1 MVPVRASPT
10 IGGSLASTATM
21 GSTVKPKARRSGM
34 TSSSALQMVGTSHCA
49 RRSRSARLNGRSAMA
64 FLPCC
69 GRAVLHV
76 ARAAGKQPAHRR
88 KKRCASPLTLPRLR
102 RGPLPQ
108 PVRSLCDRTL
118 SGPTAK
124 RSAGLCPQGER
135 AAMSLIEGRT
145 GAWEIVIGLE
155 AHCQVTSQS
164 KLFSGAATAFGA
176 EPNTQVSPVD
186 AAFPGM
192 LPVINRFCVEQAV
205 KTGLGLKA
213 QINLVSVF
221 DRKNYFYAD
230 LPAGY
235 QISQYSR
242 PIVGKGKIVLDLPD
256 GATREIGI
264 TRLHLEQDAGKSL
277 HDQHPSLTY
286 VDLNRAGVALM
297 EIVSEPDMR
306 NAEEAGA
313 YLKKLRSIMR
323 YLGTCDGNMEE
334 GSLRCDCNVSVRKPG
349 APLGTRAEIKNVNS
363 IRYVMQAIEHEARR
377 QIDILEEGGTI
388 AQETR
393 LFDAG
398 RGITRPMR
406 SKEHAHDYRYFP
418 DPDLLPLTLDPAW
431 VEALKRGLPELPDA
445 KKARFIAELGLTPYN
460 ASVLVSEKESADLYE
475 SVLAEVET
483 ASPGQAKS
491 KVAVDVA
498 NLVMGDYFAARNS
511 SGKAVADFAVTAP
524 MLAEL
529 LALQYDG
536 TISGR
541 LAKDVFAAM
550 VETGRGAAA
559 IVAERGLRQV
569 TDTGA
574 IDGAIDAVLAAQAK
588 KLAEYR
594 AGKDKLFGFF
604 VGQVMKATQ
613 GKANPALLNERLRQ
627 KLAG

>member
-1 MVPVRASPT
+1 
-10 IGGSLASTATM
+10 
-21 GSTVKPKARRSGM
+21 
-34 TSSSALQMVGTSHCA
+34 
-49 RRSRSARLNGRSAMA
+49 
-64 FLPCC
+64 
-69 GRAVLHV
+69 
-76 ARAAGKQPAHRR
+76 
-88 KKRCASPLTLPRLR
+88 
-102 RGPLPQ
+102 
-108 PVRSLCDRTL
+108 
-118 SGPTAK
+118 
-124 RSAGLCPQGER
+124 
-135 AAMSLIEGRT
+135 MSLIEGRT

-431 VEALKRGLPELPDA
+431 VEGLKRGLPELPDA

-550 VETGRGAAA
+550 VETGRGPAA

-569 TDTGA
+569 TDAGA
-574 IDGAIDAVLAAQAK
+574 IDGAIDAVLAAQAEK
-588 KLAEYR
+588 VAEYR
-594 AGKDKLFGFF
+594 AGKEKLFGFF